1 MLLEEVLEAKNPNLR
16 TQSTPSRAT
25 ITQMSLHIRVFKD
38 FSFCQKKVV
47 TGWPRPPPHL
57 LLVEPLLR
65 QQHALHPGGL

>member
-38 FSFCQKKVV
+38 FSFCQKNS
-47 TGWPRPPPHL
+47 GWPRPPPYL